1 MKAAKKIID
10 TSKRI
15 FTLFVEAATSPAKNK
30 SESPGIKKATST
42 PVSKK
47 MITPMKI

>member
-1 MKAAKKIID
+1 MKAAKKIIE
-10 TSKRI
+10 TNRRM
-15 FTLFVEAATSPAKNK
+15 FTFSVEAATSPAKNK

-47 MITPMKI
+47 IMTPMKM

>member
-1 MKAAKKIID
+1 MKAAIKIMV
-10 TSKRI
+10 TNKRI
-15 FTLFVEAATSPAKNK
+15 FTFSVEAATSPAKNK
-30 SESPGIKKATST
+30 SESPGMKNATRT

>member
-1 MKAAKKIID
+1 MNAAKKIID

-15 FTLFVEAATSPAKNK
+15 FTFSVDAATNPAKNR

-47 MITPMKI
+47 MMTPMKM